1 MNVSGLAGLVF
12 ILLFIGLIVIF
23 TVAGRNRSGKEF
35 RPIPAFTRLK
45 KVIGMSVEAGSKL
58 HLSIGRGRLI
68 GSESTPALVGLAIQ
82 ERMARASSFSDSPPV
97 TTTGNATLAI
107 LAKDNLTG
115 TLKNIGVVEPVEPS
129 ANQLAGLTPYSYV
142 SGVLPVIQD
151 GNVSANVLI
160 GNFGTE
166 VAYLTDAGERINT
179 LTLAGTDNLT
189 GQAVI
194 FATAHEPLIGEELY
208 AGGAYLNAG
217 TAHTASLQAQDV
229 LRWLIVAV
237 ILIGFVLNFFI
248 DLTSI
253 FNFLE
258 GLQ

>member
-1 MNVSGLAGLVF
+1 MNVSGLAGLIF

-23 TVAGRNRSGKEF
+23 SVAGRKRVKEEF
-35 RPIPAFTRLK
+35 RAIPAFTRLK

-68 GSESTPALVGLAIQ
+68 GSESMPALVGMSIQ
-82 ERMARASSFSDSPPV
+82 ERMARASSFSDNPPV
-97 TTTGNATLAI
+97 TTTGDATLAI
-107 LAKDNLTG
+107 LAQDNLTG
-115 TLKNIGVVEPVEPS
+115 TLKEIGVVEHVDPE

-142 SGVLPVIQD
+142 TGVLPVIEE
-151 GNVSANVLI
+151 GKVSANVLI

-166 VAYLTDAGERINT
+166 VAYLTDAGERTNT

-194 FATAHEPLIGEELY
+194 FGTAHEPLIGEELF

-217 TAHTASLQAQDV
+217 PVHSASLKAQDV
-229 LRWLIVAV
+229 IRWLIVGV
-237 ILIGFVLNFFI
+237 ILIGVLLKILGVDF
-248 DLTSI
+248 I
-253 FNFLE
+253 FNILE
-258 GLQ
+258 GVR